1 MASRNKI
8 IIIALSLSFM
18 SIGSATLTEVASKQ
32 SLPDLRYSSSD
43 GKTIFYQNH
52 SGELLYATNYKV
64 QQVLKSKAVRN
75 TDYQVT
81 VSPHKIFAAITQDEH
96 VHDFLS
102 LRKEKN
108 IYLIKIG
115 STNPELI
122 NQGIAP
128 QLHLQDTWLS
138 YYRPVQKT
146 LVIRGIS
153 NPNKEY
159 QIQLS
164 NNLNP
169 YFIPQVIMPSE
180 DTVLY
185 TDINNSGLMGLL
197 QYDFT
202 KNTVTPILKTASPLE
217 KIEICANDS
226 TAFIGLFGI
235 NRSSL
240 GSAITAYNFKK
251 NAFADRKIIYES
263 KNNDPGNLKCQS
275 SGNLYFVKNEA
286 KDNNST
292 EQYAVAEIAYNLNQ
306 DGITT
311 AKLLT
316 PVDAHNQLI
325 EMDGKI
331 FLESLGKYFLLH
343 GDNNLGKDLWA
354 K

>member
-1 MASRNKI
+1 MALRNKLLLV
-8 IIIALSLSFM
+8 ALSYFCTSV
-18 SIGSATLTEVASKQ
+18 GHGALTEVASKQ

-64 QQVLKSKAVRN
+64 QQILKSKSVRN

-81 VSPHKIFAAITQDEH
+81 ISPHKIYAAITQDEH

-102 LRKEKN
+102 IRKEKN
-108 IYLIKIG
+108 IYLLKIG
-115 STNPELI
+115 SASPELV
-122 NQGIAP
+122 NKGMSP

-138 YYRPVQKT
+138 YYRPIQKMI
-146 LVIRGIS
+146 VIKGIS

-164 NNLNP
+164 NILNP
-169 YFIPQVIMPSE
+169 YFIPQVAIINDQS
-180 DTVLY
+180 VLY
-185 TDINNSGLMGLL
+185 TDINNAGLMGLL
-197 QYDFT
+197 QYDLS

-217 KIEICANDS
+217 KIEICANDN
-226 TAFIGLFGI
+226 TAFIGLFGT

-240 GSAITAYNFKK
+240 GSAITAYNFKQ
-251 NAFADRKIIYES
+251 NSFADRKIIYES
-263 KNNDPGNLKCQS
+263 KNNDPGILKCQS
-275 SGNLYFVKNEA
+275 SGRLYFVKNEA
-286 KDNNST
+286 KDSNSP
-292 EQYAVAEIAYNLNQ
+292 EQYAVAEVTYNLSKE
-306 DGITT
+306 GIETP
-311 AKLLT
+311 KLLT
-316 PVDAHNQLI
+316 PIDAYNQLI

-343 GDNNLGKDLWA
+343 GENNLGKDVWS

>member
-1 MASRNKI
+1 MVSKNKI
-8 IIIALSLSFM
+8 YIIALSFSCVSM
-18 SIGSATLTEVASKQ
+18 GSAALTEVASKQ

-81 VSPHKIFAAITQDEH
+81 VSPHKIYAAITQDEH
-96 VHDFLS
+96 AHDFLS
-102 LRKEKN
+102 LRKEKS
-108 IYLIKIG
+108 IYLLKIG
-115 STNPELI
+115 SINPELI
-122 NQGIAP
+122 NQGVAP

-138 YYRPVQKT
+138 YYRPIQKT

-164 NNLNP
+164 NGLNP
-169 YFIPQVIMPSE
+169 YFIPQVIITNE
-180 DTVLY
+180 QTVLY
-185 TDINNSGLMGLL
+185 TDINNGGLMGLL
-197 QYDFT
+197 QYDLN

-226 TAFIGLFGI
+226 TAFVGLFGI

-251 NAFADRKIIYES
+251 SSFTDRKIIYES
-263 KNNDPGNLKCQS
+263 KGNDPGNLKCQS
-275 SGNLYFVKNEA
+275 SDRLYFVKNEA

-292 EQYAVAEIAYNLNQ
+292 EQYAVAEITYNLNQ
-306 DGITT
+306 ETPT
-311 AKLLT
+311 AAKLLT

-343 GDNNLGKDLWA
+343 GENNLGKDLWA